1 MIDIENQVFDKVA
14 KALRAKYKGIYV
26 NSEPLD
32 VPPAFPAVT
41 LYQRS
46 TSAYERSQTAESRE
60 NHATVMYE
68 TDVYSNL
75 SNGAK
80 QQAKAIFA
88 DINTLMEQMGFIRT
102 FGQPVDNFADTS
114 IYRFKGR
121 YKGVV
126 SKDHII
132 YTS

>member
-14 KALRAKYKGIYV
+14 KALRAKHSGIYV

-46 TSAYERSQTAESRE
+46 NAAYERSQTAESRE
-60 NHATVMYE
+60 NHATVMFE
-68 TDVYSNL
+68 ADVYSNL
-75 SNGAK
+75 ANGAK

-88 DINTLMEQMGFIRT
+88 EIDTLMEQMGFIRT

-126 SKDHII
+126 SKDHIV
-132 YTS
+132 YTN

>member
-14 KALRAKYKGIYV
+14 KALRAKHRGIFV
-26 NSEPLD
+26 NSEAIDIPS
-32 VPPAFPAVT
+32 AFPAVS

-46 TSAYERSQTAESRE
+46 NVAYERSQTAESRE

-68 TDVYSNL
+68 VDVFSNRA
-75 SNGAK
+75 NGAK
-80 QQAKAIFA
+80 QQAKEIFA
-88 DINTLMEQMGFIRT
+88 EIDTLMQQMGFIRT

-126 SKDHII
+126 SKDHIV
-132 YTS
+132 YTN